1 MCGIAGE
8 FRFDGVAPD
17 QMLIERMTARRAR
30 RGPDAS
36 GTYFDGPLAFGHRR
50 LAIIDLSPLSNQPMV
65 DDKLG
70 LALVFN
76 GTIYNYPELRVEL
89 HAKGYQFFSDG
100 DTEVILKAY
109 AEWGEACTEHL
120 HGAFAFAIWDRKA
133 KSLFLAR
140 DRLGIKPLY
149 YSQDKKS
156 LRFASTPPAPL
167 AAGGVETG
175 IDTVALHH
183 QFTLHAVVPAPR
195 TILKGIRKVAPATS
209 LTIDQRGEVTPR
221 CYWNLRAQRPTTP
234 LPADEWGE
242 AIH

>member
-30 RGPDAS
+30 RGPDPS
-36 GTYFDGPLAFGHRR
+36 GTSFDGPRAFGHRR

-76 GTIYNYPELRVEL
+76 GTIYNYPELRIEL
-89 HAKGYQFFSDG
+89 HAKGYRFFSDG

-133 KSLFLAR
+133 QTLFLAR

-149 YSQDKKS
+149 YSQNKQCV
-156 LRFASTPPAPL
+156 RFASTTQALL
-167 AAGGVETG
+167 AAGGVDTG
-175 IDTVALHH
+175 IDHGALHP
-183 QFTLHAVVPAPR
+183 Q
-195 TILKGIRKVAPATS
+195 
-209 LTIDQRGEVTPR
+209 LT
-221 CYWNLRAQRPTTP
+221 
-234 LPADEWGE
+234 LPA
-242 AIH
+242 